1 MTALTSGSALDLN
14 SLFEMLYA
22 NVRMA
27 STEDGQR
34 MGPPPVVSS
43 DTVAA
48 VHLFQ
53 QVHVGF
59 KNHWGLHFLFAYF
72 ATIKKVWPTSY

>member
-1 MTALTSGSALDLN
+1 MTALTSGSATDVN

-22 NVRMA
+22 NVRLS
-27 STEDGQR
+27 STDDGQR

-43 DTVAA
+43 DTLAA

-53 QVHVGF
+53 QVG
-59 KNHWGLHFLFAYF
+59 
-72 ATIKKVWPTSY
+72 S